1 MYKKVI
7 LGSLV
12 LFLAVGLVFGFG
24 VLSSFAQEE
33 EKEGETITIT
43 TYYPSPYG
51 VYNELQSN
59 KLAVGDTNDDGE
71 LTALDLPN
79 RDGDIRLRPQPGNPD
94 NWDPGEEGQ
103 FAYSK
108 DEEALYHWSDFES
121 KWVKQAGAGTAVIS
135 LKCKWWCFRSWAGGI
150 FFGSASCEPPSCP
163 SDWTDLGTGC
173 VCTSMTDATDSTT
186 PHNCAGYCERW
197 CKEE

>member
-33 EKEGETITIT
+33 EKEETITIT

-51 VYNELQSN
+51 VYNELQAN
-59 KLAVGDTNDDGE
+59 RIAVGDTNDDGQ
-71 LTALDLPN
+71 LTAEDQPPADGQLYTARSVIYKPQSSLPAFDV
-79 RDGDIRLRPQPGNPD
+79 REGELVYSETDKEFYYYDG
-94 NWDPGEEGQ
+94 
-103 FAYSK
+103 
-108 DEEALYHWSDFES
+108 S

-135 LKCKWWCFRSWAGGI
+135 LKCKWLCLGHWMSRI
-150 FFGSASCEPPSCP
+150 LHGSDSCEPPSCP
-163 SDWTDLGTGC
+163 PDWTDLGTGC
-173 VCTSMTDATDSTT
+173 VCTSIAYSGSEYF
-186 PHNCAGYCERW
+186 NYAGYCERW